1 MSIHHHDELILF
13 TMNTNKLKKIAT
25 TIRLDIVEMLTEA
38 GSGHLGGSLG
48 LTDIFTFLYF
58 EAMNHRPHNPEWE
71 GRDKLVLSI
80 GHVAPV
86 LYATLANAGY
96 FDRSELKTLRKFQS
110 RLQGHPSLESGLPG
124 IETSSGSL
132 GQGLGIA
139 VGMALANIMDKK
151 QSRIYCIMG
160 DGELQEGSVWE
171 SAMSAAHYQLNN
183 ITAIIDRNNCQIDGK
198 TSSVMNIE
206 PLADKWK
213 SFGWHVEECDGH
225 DFSDLLQTH
234 QNCLQISNQPSVI
247 IAKTKMGKGIPEI
260 EDNYLWHGKVPSI
273 EQSKKFK
280 EILLKP

>member
-1 MSIHHHDELILF
+1 M
-13 TMNTNKLKKIAT
+13 
-25 TIRLDIVEMLTEA
+25 
-38 GSGHLGGSLG
+38 
-48 LTDIFTFLYF
+48 
-58 EAMNHRPHNPEWE
+58 
-71 GRDKLVLSI
+71 SI

-132 GQGLGIA
+132 GQGLGIT
-139 VGMALANIMDKK
+139 VGMALANKIDGKNN
-151 QSRIYCIMG
+151 RIYCIMG

-171 SAMSAAHYQLNN
+171 SAMSASHYHLHN
-183 ITAIIDRNNCQIDGK
+183 IIAFIDRNNCQIDGR

-206 PLADKWK
+206 PLAEKWK

-225 DFSDLLQTH
+225 DFLDLLQSH

-273 EQSKKFK
+273 EQGKKFK
-280 EILLKP
+280 EILLKLMNYKVKQLKPSRFGFGEGVLEAAKTNSEIIGLGADITSSVSLNFFSEHFPIDFSQSV

>member
-13 TMNTNKLKKIAT
+13 IMNTNKLKKIAT

-58 EAMNHRPHNPEWE
+58 EAMNHRPHNPKWE
-71 GRDKLVLSI
+71 DRDKLILSI

-86 LYATLANAGY
+86 LYATLANSGY

-110 RLQGHPSLESGLPG
+110 HLQGHPSLESGLPG

-139 VGMALANIMDKK
+139 VGMALANKMDKK
-151 QSRIYCIMG
+151 NSRIYCIMG

-183 ITAIIDRNNCQIDGK
+183 ITAIVDRNNCQIDGK

-213 SFGWHVEECDGH
+213 SFGWHVEKCDGH
-225 DFSDLLQTH
+225 DFMALSKSH
-234 QNCLQISNQPSVI
+234 QQCLQISNKPSVI
-247 IAKTKMGKGIPEI
+247 IATTKMGKGIPEI
-260 EDNYLWHGKVPSI
+260 EDNYMWHGKVPNA
-273 EQSKKFK
+273 EQCKKFK
-280 EILLKP
+280 EILANS